1 MIVKVPKQDVDF
13 VWKDC
18 KPFLEKALDDTYSLD
33 DIYEGIQKDFFQL
46 WISWQGGVECAV
58 ITEMAEYPQ
67 KKILRYFLAGGKNLG
82 HWLTDI
88 QNKIEDLYIYSPSK
102 IDHLVDSVRGS
113 LQTML
118 DSVAP

>member
-18 KPFLEKALDDTYSLD
+18 KPFLEKALDDTYSLE
-33 DIYEGIQKDFFQL
+33 DIYKGIQKDFFQL

-67 KKILRYFLAGGKNLG
+67 KKNITILSRRRK
-82 HWLTDI
+82 
-88 QNKIEDLYIYSPSK
+88 KSRS
-102 IDHLVDSVRGS
+102 LVDRHTNENRRFCKTQW
-113 LQTML
+113 L
-118 DSVAP
+118 